1 MVCQAMIDRYCQEV
15 AIAVK
20 SSGVQD
26 PALLKQLR
34 CDLEE
39 FLEEHPNAAEPEL
52 RKRFGQPESYATE
65 YFAAMDAGRQR
76 KVLADKKFRRKVL
89 VTTVAA
95 ILAALIAAL
104 LIWAAGVTAAVEDF
118 YSSNRGHWVTAPKE
132 VYEES
137 MTC

>member
-52 RKRFGQPESYATE
+52 RKRFGQPEFYATE

-95 ILAALIAAL
+95 ILAVVIGLALWIGIRNSQSAADYF
-104 LIWAAGVTAAVEDF
+104 VM
-118 YSSNRGHWVTAPKE
+118 E
-132 VYEES
+132 VIEGAIGSPYGGDIN
-137 MTC
+137 

>member
-1 MVCQAMIDRYCQEV
+1 MMRLTMLDRYCQEV

-20 SSGVQD
+20 SGGIQD
-26 PALLKQLR
+26 PSLLKQLR

-39 FLEEHPNAAEPEL
+39 FMDEHPGTSETEL
-52 RKRFGQPESYATE
+52 RKHFGQPEDYATE
-65 YFAAMDAGRQR
+65 YFSAMDAGRQR

-104 LIWAAGVTAAVEDF
+104 LIWTAGVTAAVGDF
-118 YSSNRGHWVTAPKE
+118 YSSNRGYHVITPHE
-132 VYEES
+132 VYEENGPW
-137 MTC
+137 